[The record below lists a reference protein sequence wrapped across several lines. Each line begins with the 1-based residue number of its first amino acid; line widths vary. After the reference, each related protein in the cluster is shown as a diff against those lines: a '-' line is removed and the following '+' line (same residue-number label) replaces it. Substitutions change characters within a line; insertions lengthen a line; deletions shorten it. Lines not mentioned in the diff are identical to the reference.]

1 MLYFKYLKYWRVS
14 MKFEETS
21 STLSEE
27 ALAISREFVDAEYKR
42 RENLRPQ
49 IKSILSSIPVKP
61 GGERKGRK
69 FLPHLAI
76 IKSWY
81 ILHREFE
88 NALTSGKC
96 DHPIFRESTA
106 LDYLAENEPEA
117 YIALENILDFSFCD
131 RQEKNISELP
141 LPLDKTTK
149 LNSIRTERIKNQ
161 VKEEAL
167 LREKQK
173 EEALSLNSRDTPNS
187 KYDKHILE
195 TLILSRSTSNSV
207 IETLSMSSFE
217 SVRILAKI
225 SLGLKEFDAKKKNMK
240 RGIQELSK
248 LLDKYFIKD
257 KDLNIPE
264 LKTYLEKG
272 NWEKLYATLIRLT
285 EASLTGFV
293 DDEVNKVIT
302 KLKESFVEVSS
313 GDFMSN
319 TKKLPA
325 LISRYIDMGCFDTS
339 SLKETFSQLEYADKF
354 IQIGETLSVKNS
366 KEKSGM
372 KVS

>member
-1 MLYFKYLKYWRVS
+1 